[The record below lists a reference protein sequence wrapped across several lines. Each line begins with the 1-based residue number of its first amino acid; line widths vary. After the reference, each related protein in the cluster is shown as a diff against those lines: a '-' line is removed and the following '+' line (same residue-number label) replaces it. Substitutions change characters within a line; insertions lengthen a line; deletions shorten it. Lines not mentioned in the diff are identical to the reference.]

1 MIGAFYQYLVAL
13 KFGGDG
19 EIRTLEGL
27 QTLVGFQDR
36 CIQPLCHV
44 SICASL

>member
-19 EIRTLEGL
+19 EIRNLSTYRTRQQCE
-27 QTLVGFQDR
+27 
-36 CIQPLCHV
+36 
-44 SICASL
+44 